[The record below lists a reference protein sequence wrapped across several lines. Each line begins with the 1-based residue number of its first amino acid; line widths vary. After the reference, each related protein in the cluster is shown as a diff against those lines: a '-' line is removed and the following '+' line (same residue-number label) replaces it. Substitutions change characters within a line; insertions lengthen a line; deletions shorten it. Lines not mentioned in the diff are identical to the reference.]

1 MTEERNNPSNNKE
14 IFCTLGPASLN
25 VPVIKRL
32 EEIGVSLFRINL
44 SHTQISDLP
53 KIISFI
59 QSTSMV
65 PVCLDSE
72 GAQIRTGLLKE
83 NTVELKEHRTIKIVK
98 ETIIGDENRFNLS
111 PKEAFD
117 QLLPGDILTIDF
129 NSVLLQVVDI
139 SPNEIN
145 MRVLTGGIIGK
156 NKAVTVNRNIVLPPL
171 TEKDEQAL
179 AIGRDFN
186 IRHVALSFAH
196 KAEDVYQIRKH
207 ILPETFLMSKIEC
220 SEGLAN
226 LDEII
231 VASDAILVDRGDLS
245 REEPIEK
252 IPYLQKEIIRKT
264 KMAKK
269 KAYVATNLLE
279 SMISAPQPTRAEVN
293 DIYNTLA
300 DGVDG
305 LVLAGESAI
314 GKYPVAC
321 ATMVKKMIHE
331 FSNPPKT
338 GQNVFSTEIHSTL
351 VEPHGGYLV
360 QQIATSAEQ
369 LAANSLKK
377 IPVKH
382 TDLMDCE
389 QIAFGTYSPLRG
401 FMDRKE
407 LASTLEYYQL
417 LNGVVWTL
425 PIILQIPEEKIRK
438 YGIRIGE
445 TVALC
450 NDAGEIHSTL
460 QISDIYNVDLEK
472 TAKQFFGTDDINHP
486 GVAKFFNDGKT
497 CVGGKVSLVK
507 RSSSQ
512 WHHYELTPSESRHI
526 FQKKGWSKVVGFH
539 TRNVAHRAHEFIQL
553 SALEQTGAD
562 GIYLNPVIGPKKNGD
577 WMTGPIL
584 ESYQKMLELG
594 VYPQDKAILGS
605 FSTYSRYA
613 GPREAVF
620 TALARKNMGCS
631 HFIIGRD
638 HTGVGNYYQPEDNK
652 NLFARLGNIGVTP
665 VFFDMVGYHQEEA
678 IYKRSTE
685 ETALNHISGT
695 TARETL
701 RSDKLLPDWYMR
713 IEIQEM
719 IKKRIKAGEKVF
731 YES

>member
-1 MTEERNNPSNNKE
+1 
-14 IFCTLGPASLN
+14 
-25 VPVIKRL
+25 
-32 EEIGVSLFRINL
+32 
-44 SHTQISDLP
+44 
-53 KIISFI
+53 
-59 QSTSMV
+59 
-65 PVCLDSE
+65 
-72 GAQIRTGLLKE
+72 
-83 NTVELKEHRTIKIVK
+83 
-98 ETIIGDENRFNLS
+98 
-111 PKEAFD
+111 
-117 QLLPGDILTIDF
+117 
-129 NSVLLQVVDI
+129 
-139 SPNEIN
+139 
-145 MRVLTGGIIGK
+145 
-156 NKAVTVNRNIVLPPL
+156 
-171 TEKDEQAL
+171 
-179 AIGRDFN
+179 
-186 IRHVALSFAH
+186 
-196 KAEDVYQIRKH
+196 
-207 ILPETFLMSKIEC
+207 
-220 SEGLAN
+220 
-226 LDEII
+226 
-231 VASDAILVDRGDLS
+231 
-245 REEPIEK
+245 
-252 IPYLQKEIIRKT
+252 
-264 KMAKK
+264 
-269 KAYVATNLLE
+269 
-279 SMISAPQPTRAEVN
+279 
-293 DIYNTLA
+293 
-300 DGVDG
+300 
-305 LVLAGESAI
+305 
-314 GKYPVAC
+314 
-321 ATMVKKMIHE
+321 
-331 FSNPPKT
+331 
-338 GQNVFSTEIHSTL
+338 
-351 VEPHGGYLV
+351 
-360 QQIATSAEQ
+360 
-369 LAANSLKK
+369 
-377 IPVKH
+377 
-382 TDLMDCE
+382 
-389 QIAFGTYSPLRG
+389 
-401 FMDRKE
+401 MDRKE